1 MIILNTFKFKI
12 GSGGRRNRAARRRL
26 ERRGHVAT
34 PKPQHSYPSLPKD
47 LCNEDF
53 GLVGTKPGV
62 LDVKTISQRQS
73 EQKPDF
79 SGVWDEVIA
88 KKAIALF
95 EKSGKSQK
103 AFAAEHGFS
112 DSKLRSWKKKLET
125 SAV

>member
-34 PKPQHSYPSLPKD
+34 PKPQHSSLPKD

-53 GLVGTKPGV
+53 GLVGTKPDV

-73 EQKPDF
+73 EQKPDL